1 MRKWKESITR
11 TYSVLVALLI
21 LVSLTGFI
29 DKGKTVTVIEDGKS
43 REIYTRSLNKDAL
56 TRELGITPASK
67 DEVYLSTPKLS
78 HCSSGRSRNAGL

>member
-43 REIYTRSLNKDAL
+43 REIHTRSLNNERVGD
-56 TRELGITPASK
+56 
-67 DEVYLSTPKLS
+67 Y
-78 HCSSGRSRNAGL
+78 SGV

>member
-1 MRKWKESITR
+1 MRKWKETITR

-56 TRELGITPASK
+56 TRELG
-67 DEVYLSTPKLS
+67 LSFDTEAYGRVCS

>member
-56 TRELGITPASK
+56 TRELGITPAS
-67 DEVYLSTPKLS
+67 
-78 HCSSGRSRNAGL
+78 